1 MQSLETR
8 NENIVCAVMA
18 LLKEL
23 DESSLEIIRRDVER
37 KIG

>member
-1 MQSLETR
+1 
-8 NENIVCAVMA
+8 MA

-37 KIG
+37 KIGQIRMNK